1 VEGQI
6 DTISAVH
13 NIGALSL
20 NTSSLKTSFKG
31 ECSQWKL
38 RFADNLHA
46 RAKEE
51 LERLTE
57 YVC

>member
-1 VEGQI
+1 MRCRPYLCVCV
-6 DTISAVH
+6 AVWPVQ
-13 NIGALSL
+13 
-20 NTSSLKTSFKG
+20 G

-57 YVC
+57 